1 MAEDTE
7 KVISKQVAGQAE
19 SGYPKIIA
27 VDDDGIPIV
36 KGDG

>member
-7 KVISKQVAGQAE
+7 KVISKQIAGQAE

-27 VDDDGIPIV
+27 TDDDGVIIA
-36 KGDG
+36 KGDA